1 MTTVRASPRAVSRR
15 GSSALWVLALALLV
29 GIAAFVSVHESSY
42 NDVVIVNLRSVV
54 DGALGATSMMKGLLD
69 PLANPGG
76 SYITWCHGKDHDS
89 PGRCVGSADNV
100 IPVTRDLEVF
110 QLLLKR
116 AMDAR
121 REMTKEEHSTL
132 ASKFIGKPIRDN
144 AFELGNPGA
153 YHVYSLYGHALTTP
167 GMVNTDNHLWLEFG
181 VFTGAS
187 VNITSYSQRDTA
199 IGVHGFD
206 TFTGLPEAWK
216 GHHAAGHFDQG
227 GVFPPVESKA
237 ELHKGLFS
245 ESLPP
250 FLQKNKG
257 KKIAGM
263 NVDCD
268 LYQGAIES
276 LNLTYPFWT
285 AGTMLHFHELQQSPK
300 SKQVTFAI
308 QEEVRA
314 LHEFLVSHPG
324 TVLEML
330 PIRNSYAEPVVFSV
344 VS

>member
-1 MTTVRASPRAVSRR
+1 MTKVIPSPRARAASRR
-15 GSSALWVLALALLV
+15 GGSTSWALILVLMGVAAVVVMNRSS
-29 GIAAFVSVHESSY
+29 SSPY
-42 NDVVIVNLRSVV
+42 TDVFANLGYVT
-54 DGALGATSMMKGLLD
+54 GLGGGSND
-69 PLANPGG
+69 PLVNPAG
-76 SYITWCHGKDHDS
+76 SYITWCHGKTHLG
-89 PGRCVGSADNV
+89 PGRCASADNV
-100 IPVTRDLEVF
+100 ISVTRDLEVF

-121 REMTKEEHSTL
+121 REMTPKEHDTL
-132 ASKFIGKPIRDN
+132 AAKFNGKPVRN
-144 AFELGNPGA
+144 NVFAEGNPGA

-167 GMVNTDNHLWLEFG
+167 GMVNADDAHLWLEFG

-187 VNITSYSQRDTA
+187 VNLTTYSQRDTG

-206 TFTGLPEAWK
+206 TFTGLPEAWI
-216 GHHAAGHFDQG
+216 GHHDKGHFDQG
-227 GVFPPVESKA
+227 GVLPPVEAGA

-250 FLQKNKG
+250 FLSKNG
-257 KKIAGM
+257 DKKIAGM

-276 LNLTYPFWT
+276 LKLTYPYWT
-285 AGTMLHFHELQQSPK
+285 TGTMLHFHELQQSPK
-300 SKQVTFAI
+300 SREVTFAK
-308 QEEVRA
+308 QEEVTA
-314 LHEFLVSHPG
+314 LHEFLVAHPG